1 MEIQPYLSFEGRC
14 DEAIAFYRRAVD
26 AEVTLL
32 MRFKECPETAGC
44 QPNPDHAEKV
54 MHASLRLGDSTLLVS
69 DGRCAGQPSFKG
81 VTLSLIVRDEAE
93 AERRF
98 GALADGGQVQMPLA
112 PTFFSKRF
120 GMLADRFGVSWMVL
134 VRPNQ
139 A

>member
-32 MRFKECPETAGC
+32 MRFKDMPKDAGGDC
-44 QPNPDHAEKV
+44 QPDPKVAEKV
-54 MHASLRLGDSTLLVS
+54 MHASLRIGDSIVLAS
-69 DGRCAGQPSFKG
+69 DGRCAGEPNFKG
-81 VTLSLIVRDEAE
+81 INLSLIVRDEAE

-98 GALADGGQVQMPLA
+98 NALADGGQVHMPLA
-112 PTFFSKRF
+112 QTFFSKRF

-134 VRPNQ
+134 VRP